1 MTREQADQVVRE
13 MLANQIGM
21 MPVSIDDYWVT
32 ARGLRVRYVG
42 TRLANLELTQEGLIP
57 MPRAEAQALVDAGG
71 E

>member
-1 MTREQADQVVRE
+1 MTREQAYQVVRE
-13 MLANQIGM
+13 MLANKIGM

-42 TRLANLELTQEGLIP
+42 TRLANLEGLIA
-57 MPRAEAQALVDAGG
+57 MPRTEAQALVDAGG

>member
-1 MTREQADQVVRE
+1 MTMTREQADKAVKD
-13 MLANQIGM
+13 LFPNAL
-21 MPVSIDDYWVT
+21 SIEDYWVT

-57 MPRAEAQALVDAGG
+57 MPRAEAQALVDAVG